1 MPIGHAPFHRVGCLQ
16 IRERESV
23 HAVREQVQLVAD
35 VFSAQSRLEQQR
47 VLDRNGRVRQG
58 VPQKCTRHARGNQR
72 FQRKSPL
79 FRSIF
84 TCQTHKAAAVCIRSR
99 RDHRI
104 AQHGRIRSVRLQ
116 IRARGKPVCVMPR
129 RRQQSR
135 QMGARRKSA
144 DRNAVCRDAEL
155 CRMFS
160 HPGDRRGQRV
170 QRLYAKRHLRAVV
183 LEHERFHTFP
193 RKRTRDRCALPNG
206 AVFVAA
212 ARAQDER
219 RLISSG

>member
-1 MPIGHAPFHRVGCLQ
+1 MFSTGTVASVRVCHKNVRGMCA
-16 IRERESV
+16 ETSV
-23 HAVREQVQLVAD
+23 SSENLRC
-35 VFSAQSRLEQQR
+35 S
-47 VLDRNGRVRQG
+47 
-58 VPQKCTRHARGNQR
+58 
-72 FQRKSPL
+72 
-79 FRSIF
+79 RSIF

-104 AQHGRIRSVRLQ
+104 AQHRRIRSVRLQ
-116 IRARGKPVCVMPR
+116 IRARRKPVCVVPR

-170 QRLYAKRHLRAVV
+170 QRLHAKRHLRAVV
-183 LEHERFHTFP
+183 LEHERFHAVP
-193 RKRTRDRCALPNG
+193 RECTRDRCALPD
-206 AVFVAA
+206 
-212 ARAQDER
+212 RSSIRSR
-219 RLISSG
+219 RPGTG